1 MSEIENVT
9 SLRRYLSGCISAMWS
24 NPDYY
29 LSFLRTSAQMYK
41 YEFQDQVLIH
51 DSRPNALACAES
63 GTWCNDDIRRTLN
76 EGAFAIPL
84 LTTSNGKIGIRYV
97 YDYADTSAIDS
108 RSKSPYFWAITENN
122 EQAIMNALDI
132 HESDIADVLMIKAH
146 EIVSEQ
152 SEMYYEDLSDNI
164 FDTLLEELDELNIK
178 SRFENLLEKSVAYSL
193 MSRCG
198 IDMSLYFDKDDFNGL
213 YEFDGIGAMTVLGTA
228 VSDMSEQILR
238 AIEVTIKRERSK
250 ENGISKDNIRENSL
264 RTENNVQSGRAD
276 ADISSAVGDN
286 SAAEGRKIW
295 DNANG
300 LSQKTPQGELQS
312 DAAERNTERAFVGN
326 RQNGEPPIGADD
338 PANDGSAGR
347 DGTTQGTRPNAMGRA
362 DEQRETSSG
371 GDNPKRADIQLNN
384 GEAELNG
391 SAFSVPIDVILKH
404 DDFFKIKRGE
414 IAEYFLSE
422 IDGKK
427 RAEFI
432 KSVFNDDFTEF
443 DVSEVR
449 CGYKAWDDGL
459 EIWTGNYLTKSADT
473 RLSWE
478 SAARRVGEL
487 IERHEYLLDDKTF
500 DIEPEVEEQGGYD
513 SSQITLF
520 DSDVPDTHES
530 AAESKPVT
538 AYRVGDFYEF
548 YGKDAETVA
557 KILELHLSSRNGEPM
572 VGIPQHA
579 LEQYTALLEESGFK
593 LTIQE
598 YAAKAV
604 PTEAPLFFA
613 NEKLISDVID
623 RLKTAEID
631 KENVYGEIDNV
642 LAEMLFGDELSNDE
656 EIFVT
661 DLLNDED
668 EKIKT
673 FEPRLSELTFKDAVR
688 YLDTV
693 NDVGYYYIDN
703 TKGLSHSVLADIK
716 ERAERYVI
724 AAPKCTLNYDFMTEH
739 KISFLKTPR
748 DVDLSDVLGD
758 TAQMVAVMDKALETS
773 GYGYL
778 RPKPMKELR
787 PNDIIRLPAEQML
800 DRNLNPVT
808 LSESYAVV
816 TSISTKSDG
825 GGDEI
830 SLDTYS
836 DKELTDALG
845 KAGYLGDWAEKL
857 ETLGAEYLGT
867 VDEIIAKNA
876 VQENTAEISEISVPT
891 ITCEWSENP
900 AFEDGKTY
908 SVREFDE
915 IMRKADT
922 EHVAGEKAALE
933 KYGTHENWYNANDEE
948 FSRFYGYDKVKF
960 TVNMPDGTTYT
971 ERQDIGDGYGG
982 VIEFLSQYQEYADI
996 IPILREAAAAE
1007 ATTLRA
1013 DSAENNSL
1021 LANFDKPSNFTITDE
1036 HLGEGG
1042 MKAKF
1047 RANINAIKLL
1057 NTLESENRAATPE
1070 EQETL
1075 SRYVGWGGL
1084 PQAFDEN
1091 NSAWSDE
1098 YMELLT
1104 LLSPGEY
1111 ESAKGST
1118 LNAHYTTPTVIRAI
1132 YDGLSNL
1139 GFENGRVLEPAMG
1152 VGNFLGMMPE
1162 NMRQSSIYGVEL
1174 DGITGR
1180 IARQLYPNAEI
1191 QICGYENT
1199 NFPDNFFDVAVGN
1212 VPFGQY
1218 KLSEKRYDKLNLNIH
1233 DHFFA
1238 KSLDK
1243 IRPSGVI
1250 AFVTSKGTLDKEN
1263 SKFRAYLA
1271 QRAELLGAIR
1281 LPNNAFKD
1289 NAGTEVTS
1297 DIIFLQKRAEMLEND
1312 APLPDWVQL
1321 GKTADGIPVNKYF
1334 EQHPEML
1341 LGTMSEDGKMYGGY
1355 NTTCVPFEGAD
1366 LKEQLA
1372 EAIKNIRGEIPD
1384 YIHEES
1390 AEKAADSISTN
1401 PARVASPT
1409 LVADPNTRNFS
1420 FTIVNENIYYRE
1432 NGEMFRQDL
1441 PKATADRVKGMIE
1454 IRDCVRRLIDMQLEE
1469 YSDDDIKAQQTELN
1483 RIYDRFTAKFGLLN
1497 DTANSRAFA
1506 DDSSAPL
1513 LNSLEILTEDGK
1525 LQRKTDMFTKRTI
1538 KPQTSITHADTA
1550 MDALAVSLSEKARV
1564 DMPFMEQLTGKTE
1577 SELVNDLT
1585 VVIYRVPISDK
1596 SEKNYV
1602 TADEYLSGNI
1612 REKLQTARLAAE
1624 LEPDIYGANVAALEI
1639 AMPKPLDAS
1648 EIDVRL
1654 GATWIDTDMV
1664 KQFIVETIQP
1674 ALYLQDMIKVNFSSY
1689 TSEWNVEGK
1698 SADRNNVM
1706 STMTYGTE
1714 RKNAYSIIEDTLNL
1728 RDARVYDRVEDA
1740 NGKTKSVLN
1749 KKETTLAQEKQEA
1762 IKQAFKD
1769 WIFRD
1774 PERRERL
1781 VNKYNEL
1788 FNSTR
1793 PREYDGSHL
1802 NFVGM
1807 SPEIQLRP
1815 HQLNAI
1821 AHTIYGGNTLLAHQV
1836 GAGKTFEMVASAMES
1851 KRLGLC
1857 HKSLFAVPNHLTEQ
1871 MGAEFMRLYPSANIL
1886 VATAADF
1893 EKKNRKRLIS
1903 KIATGNYD
1911 AIIIGHS
1918 QLKKIP
1924 LSQER
1929 QESMLRHQIK
1939 EITTG
1944 IRQLAEQKGQ
1954 HFSVKQLEKTKK
1966 SLEARLKKLL
1976 DTPKDDVVTFE
1987 ELGIDKMYIDEAHE
2001 FKNLFLY
2008 TKIRNVAGIQQ
2019 TEAEKSSDLYM
2030 KCQYMDELT
2039 GGKGTVFATGTP
2051 ISNSMSEL
2059 YTMMRY
2065 LQAHK
2070 LKEMGMHNFDAWA
2083 ANFGEAVTAI
2093 ELAPEGTGYRAK
2105 TRFSKFFNLPELMN
2119 VFKESADIKTADDL
2133 NLDVPNA
2140 HFHNV
2145 VVKPS
2150 ELQKEMVQLLSE
2162 RAAAVHN
2169 KQVAPEDDNM
2179 LKITNDGRKIGLDQR
2194 LINPDLPDDPNSKV
2208 NACVNN
2214 VFDIYTKTAEQK
2226 SAQLVFCDFSTP
2238 KGDGTFNLYD
2248 DIRSKLIAMGV
2259 PKEEIAFIHD
2269 ADTEVK
2275 KRDLFA
2281 KVRSGKVRV
2290 MLGSTA
2296 KCGAGMNVQDKLV
2309 ALHHLDCPWRPS
2321 DLEQREGRIIRQG
2334 NENSDV
2340 DVFRYVTEGTFDA
2353 YLYQMIENKQR
2364 FISQI
2369 MTSKSPVR
2377 SCEDVDEATLS
2388 YAEVKALCAG
2398 NPLIKEKMDLDV
2410 SVAKLKVLK
2419 SNFTSQ
2425 QYRLEDK
2432 VLKEFP
2438 QKIQTVEGRIKALE
2452 KDLTHFQTITDPQEG
2467 ISPMT
2472 VSGTVYTDKEQAGK
2486 ALLLALKEVKSARES
2501 RHIGSYKGFELSA
2514 SYDLFGNKYTLD
2526 IKRETIYK
2534 LELGN
2539 SDSGNITRIDN
2550 ALQSLDKLLEGNKQ
2564 QLDALHQQL
2573 DTAKSEMD
2581 KPFPREQELAEKLA
2595 RLNELNAQLNMDER
2609 GAEQDS
2615 SVDEDK
2621 PAPKKK
2627 LTLDERI
2634 NNVRKQRS
2642 AEGQSNDSPGKN
2654 RDKTI

>member
-41 YEFQDQVLIH
+41 YGFQDQVLIH

-63 GTWCNDDIRRTLN
+63 GTWCNDDIHRTLN

-84 LTTSNGKIGIRYV
+84 LTTNNGKIGIRYV

-164 FDTLLEELDELNIK
+164 SDTLLEEFDELNIK

-198 IDMSLYFDKDDFNGL
+198 IDTSLYFDKDDFNGL

-238 AIEVTIKRERSK
+238 TIEVTIKRERSK

-276 ADISSAVGDN
+276 ANISSAVGDN
-286 SAAEGRKIW
+286 SAAEGRKIR

-312 DAAERNTERAFVGN
+312 DAAERNAERSSVGN
-326 RQNGEPPIGADD
+326 RQNGEPPTGADA
-338 PANDGSAGR
+338 PTNDGSAGR
-347 DGTTQGTRPNAMGRA
+347 DGAAQGTRPNAMGRA
-362 DEQRETSSG
+362 DEQRETASG
-371 GDNPKRADIQLNN
+371 GDNPKRTDIQLNN
-384 GEAELNG
+384 GKAELNG
-391 SAFSVPIDVILKH
+391 SAFSVPIDGILKH
-404 DDFFKIKRGE
+404 DNFFKIKRGE

-422 IDGKK
+422 SDGKN

-432 KSVFNDDFTEF
+432 KSVFNNDYTEF
-443 DVSEVR
+443 DVNGVR

-459 EIWTGNYLTKSADT
+459 EIWMGNYLTKSADA
-473 RLSWE
+473 RVSWE
-478 SAARRVGEL
+478 SAAHRIGEL

-500 DIEPEVEEQGGYD
+500 DIEPEVEGQGGYD

-520 DSDVPDTHES
+520 DSDVPDTPES

-548 YGKDAETVA
+548 YGEDAEIAA
-557 KILELHLSSRNGEPM
+557 KVLELHISSRNGEPM

-579 LEQYTALLEESGFK
+579 LEQYTALLEKRGFK

-598 YAAKAV
+598 YVAKDV
-604 PTEAPLFFA
+604 PTETPLLSA
-613 NEKLISDVID
+613 NVELISDVID
-623 RLKTAEID
+623 RLKRTEID
-631 KENVYGEIDNV
+631 KESVYGEIDNV
-642 LAEMLFGDELSNDE
+642 LAEMLFSGELTNDE

-668 EKIKT
+668 EKIKV
-673 FEPRLSELTFKDAVR
+673 FEPRLSEPTFLEQAQKAQENIVTITQVAIESTDDFSDNGFHSETINTDIQNADGSYGEVKEYYR
-688 YLDTV
+688 LVMVGENGLLKAYNDTV
-693 NDVGYYYIDN
+693 YASRDDARIAISKN
-703 TKGLSHSVLADIK
+703 ADLI
-716 ERAERYVI
+716 EI
-724 AAPKCTLNYDFMTEH
+724 AYD
-739 KISFLKTPR
+739 
-748 DVDLSDVLGD
+748 
-758 TAQMVAVMDKALETS
+758 
-773 GYGYL
+773 
-778 RPKPMKELR
+778 
-787 PNDIIRLPAEQML
+787 DIIYKAADKRRL
-800 DRNLNPVT
+800 RNMH
-808 LSESYAVV
+808 S
-816 TSISTKSDG
+816 
-825 GGDEI
+825 
-830 SLDTYS
+830 
-836 DKELTDALG
+836 
-845 KAGYLGDWAEKL
+845 
-857 ETLGAEYLGT
+857 
-867 VDEIIAKNA
+867 
-876 VQENTAEISEISVPT
+876 EISE
-891 ITCEWSENP
+891 
-900 AFEDGKTY
+900 
-908 SVREFDE
+908 
-915 IMRKADT
+915 
-922 EHVAGEKAALE
+922 
-933 KYGTHENWYNANDEE
+933 
-948 FSRFYGYDKVKF
+948 
-960 TVNMPDGTTYT
+960 
-971 ERQDIGDGYGG
+971 
-982 VIEFLSQYQEYADI
+982 
-996 IPILREAAAAE
+996 
-1007 ATTLRA
+1007 
-1013 DSAENNSL
+1013 NNSP
-1021 LANFDKPSNFTITDE
+1021 LANFDKPSNFTIIDE

-1042 MKAKF
+1042 MKTKF
-1047 RANINAIKLL
+1047 RANINAVKLL

-1075 SRYVGWGGL
+1075 SKYVGWGGL

-1091 NSAWSDE
+1091 NSAWSNE

-1132 YDGLSNL
+1132 YDGLANL

-1152 VGNFLGMMPE
+1152 VGNFFGMMPE
-1162 NMRQSSIYGVEL
+1162 NMRQSSLYGVEL

-1191 QICGYENT
+1191 QISGYENT
-1199 NFPDNFFDVAVGN
+1199 NFPDNFFDVAIGN

-1243 IRPSGVI
+1243 IRPGGII

-1312 APLPDWVQL
+1312 APLPDWVHL
-1321 GKTADGIPVNKYF
+1321 GKTTNGIVVNKYF
-1334 EQHPEML
+1334 EQHPEMM

-1366 LKEQLA
+1366 LKEQLD

-1384 YIHEES
+1384 YIHEEP
-1390 AEKAADSISTN
+1390 AEKAADSIPTN

-1420 FTIVNENIYYRE
+1420 FTVVNGNIYYRE

-1454 IRDCVRRLIDMQLEE
+1454 IRDCVRQLIDMQLEE

-1513 LNSLEILTEDGK
+1513 LNSLEILAEDGK
-1525 LQRKTDMFTKRTI
+1525 LKRKADMFTKRTI
-1538 KPQTSITHADTA
+1538 KPNTSITHADTA

-1577 SELVNDLT
+1577 GEIVNDLT
-1585 VVIYRVPISDK
+1585 GVIYRVPNSDK
-1596 SEKNYV
+1596 YEKNYV

-1612 REKLQTARLAAE
+1612 RDKLQTARLAAE
-1624 LEPDIYGANVAALEI
+1624 LEPDVYGSNVAALET

-1654 GATWIDTDMV
+1654 GATWIDTDTV

-1689 TSEWNVEGK
+1689 TSEWNIEGK

-1774 PERRERL
+1774 PERRESL
-1781 VNKYNEL
+1781 VKKYNEL
-1788 FNSTR
+1788 FNSTK

-1929 QESMLRHQIK
+1929 QESMLRQQIK

-1987 ELGIDKMYIDEAHE
+1987 ELGIDKMYVDEAHE

-2008 TKIRNVAGIQQ
+2008 TKMRNVAGIQQ

-2119 VFKESADIKTADDL
+2119 VFKEAADIKTADDL

-2150 ELQKEMVQLLSE
+2150 ELQKEMVQSLSD

-2169 KQVAPEDDNM
+2169 KQVAPEEDNM

-2194 LINPDLPDDPNSKV
+2194 LINPDLPDEPNSKV

-2214 VFDIYTKTAEQK
+2214 VFDIYNKTAEQK

-2238 KGDGTFNLYD
+2238 KGDDTFNLYD

-2269 ADTEVK
+2269 ADTEAK

-2340 DVFRYVTEGTFDA
+2340 DIFRYVTEGTFDA

-2452 KDLTHFQTITDPQEG
+2452 KDLAHFRTVINPEEG

-2472 VSGTVYTDKEQAGK
+2472 IGGTTYTDKEQAGK

-2595 RLNELNAQLNMDER
+2595 HLNELNAQLNMDER